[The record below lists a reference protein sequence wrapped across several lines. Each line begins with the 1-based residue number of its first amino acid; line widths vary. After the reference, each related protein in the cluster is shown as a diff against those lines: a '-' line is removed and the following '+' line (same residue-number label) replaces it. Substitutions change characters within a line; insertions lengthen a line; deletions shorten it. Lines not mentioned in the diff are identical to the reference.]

1 MIIDNKKKSMLKSV
15 VNNCYFITKLTGVHD
30 TKNKNNDKKEGNSSK
45 NEDEKEEKEEN
56 KKSKK
61 KKNKNKYKKKKKK
74 GSSEESYISVSSDNK
89 NIVSNNK
96 FKNNFLNKSNDNI
109 NNKNIKKYNSKSH
122 LKNSHTISTKKEK
135 FKHAIPVLKFEKIKK
150 DQQKYLINNNEIPAL
165 RNKNKKNKIKN
176 SNNETLSSIDNISD
190 NELESNE
197 NDYNNKYKYKNNN
210 RIKKRNLSL
219 NRYRK
224 NKIQNDDIDDQD
236 QDKSNQSTKIQ
247 VHKFNRNNSNIK
259 IQIKSPLS
267 PTIKYQQIDIKT
279 GNPGYN
285 KSFRIF
291 PNNNFRKNINYI
303 EAKNKD
309 DKNIN
314 RENNLLKSIKIKTGL
329 KPLKI
334 NSIRNSNEGKNTT
347 NNPHYLQNSKTNDS
361 KINIQ
366 INQNNE
372 NSNSNK
378 ELHHIVGYERHYGKE
393 ENCPVCKNMK
403 KKSDYMEEIIFGQER
418 KKFGIRPFIKKEDF
432 NINNEL
438 KNKFKKK
445 FMDLPQKEEEK
456 NINYNNFLLQ
466 DVNPHNTVQS
476 KSKSKQNLFRD
487 TQRKYS
493 SRRNQ
498 SVKNIYSKNESD
510 QSLGNTKDYNLG
522 NMFDIQFPAIN
533 SYFHS

>member
-1 MIIDNKKKSMLKSV
+1 M
-15 VNNCYFITKLTGVHD
+15 
-30 TKNKNNDKKEGNSSK
+30 DK
-45 NEDEKEEKEEN
+45 
-56 KKSKK
+56 
-61 KKNKNKYKKKKKK
+61 
-74 GSSEESYISVSSDNK
+74 ISW
-89 NIVSNNK
+89 
-96 FKNNFLNKSNDNI
+96 
-109 NNKNIKKYNSKSH
+109 
-122 LKNSHTISTKKEK
+122 
-135 FKHAIPVLKFEKIKK
+135 
-150 DQQKYLINNNEIPAL
+150 
-165 RNKNKKNKIKN
+165 NKNKKNTIKN
-176 SNNETLSSIDNISD
+176 NNNETLSSIDNISD

-197 NDYNNKYKYKNNN
+197 NDYNNKYKNNN
-210 RIKKRNLSL
+210 KIKKRNLSL

-236 QDKSNQSTKIQ
+236 QDKSNQSTRIQ

-267 PTIKYQQIDIKT
+267 PSIKYQQIDIKT
-279 GNPGYN
+279 GNQGYN

-309 DKNIN
+309 DKSIN
-314 RENNLLKSIKIKTGL
+314 KENNLLKTIKIKIEL

-334 NSIRNSNEGKNTT
+334 NSKRNSNEVKNTV
-347 NNPHYLQNSKTNDS
+347 NNPHYLQNSKSKDS

-378 ELHHIVGYERHYGKE
+378 ELHHIELYERHYGKE
-393 ENCPVCKNMK
+393 ENCPVCKNLK
-403 KKSDYMEEIIFGQER
+403 KKNDYMEEIIFGQER
-418 KKFGIRPFIKKEDF
+418 KKFGIKPFIKKEDF
-432 NINNEL
+432 NLNNEF

-445 FMDLPQKEEEK
+445 LVNLPQKEEEK
-456 NINYNNFLLQ
+456 NINYNNFLIK

-498 SVKNIYSKNESD
+498 SVKNIYNKNESD
-510 QSLGNTKDYNLG
+510 QSLGNIKDYNLG